1 MLAED
6 KHNKILFE
14 IIIDEKLL
22 PDLALTLLD

>member
-14 IIIDEKLL
+14 IIIDEKVL
-22 PDLALTLLD
+22 PDWTLTLLN